1 MTVQPSRMDE
11 TEFVE
16 TFGGVFEHSPWIAA
30 VAWRSG
36 LEARHDDPDALAEA
50 MRAIVDISGAERQL
64 ALIRAH
70 PDLAGRL
77 AVAGELTAQ
86 STSEQAGAGLDKCTA
101 EEFTR
106 FQDLNTSYLQ
116 KFDFPFIMAVRGHD
130 RAAILS
136 AFAHRLDHSVE
147 QEFTTALTE
156 IGKIASLR
164 IHDIFDGA

>member
-1 MTVQPSRMDE
+1 MTINPSQMTE
-11 TEFVE
+11 AEFVE
-16 TFGGVFEHSPWIAA
+16 TFGGVFEHSPWIAT

-50 MRAIVDISGAERQL
+50 MRAIVDIAGPERQL

-86 STSEQAGAGLDKCTA
+86 STSEQAGAGLDNCSP
-101 EEFTR
+101 EELTR
-106 FQDLNTSYLQ
+106 FQDLNTRYLA

-130 RAAILS
+130 RAAILT
-136 AFAHRLDHSVE
+136 AFVHRLEHTAE
-147 QEFTTALTE
+147 QEFTTALTH

-164 IHDIFDGA
+164 IHDIFSGT